1 MDQGKGKIS
10 SLEDKL
16 DQQFSTLLW
25 VADQTSYISDI
36 YIPIHIYR
44 YEVTRKQF
52 YGKGS
57 QHQELY

>member
-25 VADQTSYISDI
+25 VADQTSCISDI
-36 YIPIHIYR
+36 YIPIHNYR
-44 YEVTRKQF
+44 YEVNKETI
-52 YGKGS
+52 
-57 QHQELY
+57 LW